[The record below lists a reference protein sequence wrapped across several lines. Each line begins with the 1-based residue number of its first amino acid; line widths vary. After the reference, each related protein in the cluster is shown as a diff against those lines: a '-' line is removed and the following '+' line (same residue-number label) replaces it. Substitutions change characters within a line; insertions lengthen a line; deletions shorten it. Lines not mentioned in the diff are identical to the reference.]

1 MANKPFLER
10 FGKWEP
16 DQDAKRI
23 LSRLE
28 DYTYKINKEERQMH
42 IHMHFSSLVS
52 KRKLYAMEQGIL
64 KAYSLS
70 CCYIFPHYPAA
81 LFSEGY
87 LEELV
92 CELGRSTALANGF
105 FEGSRM
111 EIGEN
116 TVTVC
121 MQAGMG
127 ILPDAANCKT
137 LLSRILESEFGLKRE
152 FVFTYD
158 RFDMDGYLARSLEQ
172 SKQVWE
178 APPPRPEPPK
188 ESRGGGGFFRN
199 REAAEPVKS
208 PNSLYGEEPYCIR
221 EGEDETLVRTGY
233 MTFDIREPELIYGKE
248 ALDTDYEVITPIG
261 AVCGKAEDVC
271 VCGHVFQLE
280 SKEIRNG
287 ERIRVSMELTDRAAS
302 IAVKKTEPAA
312 AIASLAGMKP
322 GFAALVFGSVDYDKF
337 DGELVLTPTRIYKVK
352 RLGRKDEAL
361 EKRVELHLHTQM
373 SQMDA
378 TASCKDVIK
387 LAASWGHKAIAI
399 TDHGNLQ
406 AYPEAMETAEKEGI
420 KVIYGMEG
428 YFVDDTA
435 RALFGEADG
444 DLLESEFCVFDIE
457 TTGLSVANCAITEI
471 GAVICRGGEVLST
484 FNTMVDPGHPIPE
497 EITRITGITDSMVRG
512 APSQEEAVRQF
523 LAFAGDRVLVAHNAG
538 FDTSFIKKVCEEYGI
553 AFPNAYLDT
562 LSLSRY
568 LNGDLKKHSL
578 DSLAK
583 YFSLPEFHHHRA
595 SDDAQMLGMIFLH
608 MAQKLKGEGIS
619 TLGEMLTAMS
629 ANSDPKKIKD
639 VYHVIL
645 LVENLTGLK
654 NLYKL
659 VSMSY
664 LDYFYR
670 KPRIPKTVLAA
681 HREGLLIGSAC
692 ENSELYQAIVA
703 GKNDAELKKI
713 ASFYDFL
720 EIQPLGNNAF
730 MLRKGLV
737 NDMEQIKNFNRK
749 MIDLAKQLG
758 KLCVATGD
766 VHFIDKE
773 DEVYRKILTVNMSEG
788 EGDASTPLYMRTT
801 EEMLAE
807 FDYLDE
813 ETAREV
819 VITNPN
825 RIADRIGDDVRP
837 IPKGN
842 YPPFIEG
849 SKEELRKTCYERARN
864 TYGDPLPEIVE
875 ARLKRELD
883 AIIENGYAVLYI
895 IAKLLVENSE
905 KHGYLV
911 GSRGSVGSSFV
922 ATMAGISEVNPLPP
936 YYLCP
941 KCHYIRFV
949 DDGSVGSGFDL
960 PRENCPNCHVD
971 MIRDG
976 HDIPFETFLGFA
988 GDKAPDID
996 LNFSGAVQA
1005 QAHKY
1010 TEELFGK
1017 ENTFRAGTISALASK
1032 TAYGYVK
1039 KFLEVNGKEVNR
1051 AEADRLVAGCAGVKK
1066 TTGQHPGGIVV
1077 IPRDKSV
1084 YDFTPVQHPA
1094 DDADSSVITTHF
1106 DYNCLHDTIYKL
1118 DILGHDVPT
1127 KYKMLEKYSGINVLS
1142 VPMDD
1147 KNVLKLLTSTEPLG
1161 VTPDDIGS
1169 LTGTYGLPELGT
1181 KFVRQ
1186 MLVETQP
1193 KTFADILQ
1201 ISGLSHGTDVWI
1213 GNAQDLIKN
1222 GTCTISEVIG
1232 TRDDIMTYLI
1242 RCGLDKKLS
1251 FDIMENVRK
1260 KNKNLTPPM
1269 EAEMR
1274 KNNVPEWYI
1283 DSCKKIKYMFPKAH
1297 AVAYVI
1303 SAIRLAWFKVYHPLA
1318 FYCAYFS
1325 AAPEGVE
1332 VAVARK
1338 GAAAVRSFIKELED
1352 KGAEA
1357 NAKDQRSIGAMQLVL
1372 EMLCR
1377 SIPMLGVD
1385 LKRSDAFS
1393 YLPED
1398 GGMRPPLASLPKLGD
1413 TAAERLA
1420 AAMKTGE
1427 IYSVEDLRQKA
1438 GISKSIIEIL
1448 RENGAL
1454 DGMPETNQLSFF

>member
-1 MANKPFLER
+1 MAKTFTELFNK
-10 FGKWEP
+10 WTP
-16 DQDAKRI
+16 DNDALRI
-23 LSRLE
+23 LSKLT

-42 IHMHFSSLVS
+42 IDMHFSSLIS
-52 KRKLYAMEQGIL
+52 KQRLYTLERQL
-64 KAYSLS
+64 KDAYELK
-70 CCYIFPHYPAA
+70 CLYIFPHYSAE
-81 LFSEGY
+81 LLTNGY
-87 LEELV
+87 LDELV
-92 CELGRSTALANGF
+92 CELGRSTAFARGF
-105 FEGSRM
+105 FEGASMNIEEKRIVVRM
-111 EIGEN
+111 RP
-116 TVTVC
+116 
-121 MQAGMG
+121 GMG
-127 ILPDAANCKT
+127 ELPEEAQCREM
-137 LLSRILESEFGLKRE
+137 LRRICNNEFGVDKPFE
-152 FVFTYD
+152 FEYEK
-158 RFDMDGYLARSLEQ
+158 FDMDSYLVSHEF
-172 SKQVWE
+172 KQVWD
-178 APPPRPEPPK
+178 APPPEPKPVAMPE
-188 ESRGGGGFFRN
+188 SGRGGFFRN
-199 REAAEPVKS
+199 REAAPHVTA
-208 PNSLYGEEPYCIR
+208 PNSLYGEEPFIERSGEGDKRIR
-221 EGEDETLVRTGY
+221 VGH
-233 MTFDIREPELIYGKE
+233 MSFDLDGAELIYGSAEDE
-248 ALDTDYEVITPIG
+248 ADFEIITPIG
-261 AVCGKAEDVC
+261 AVKDECKDIC
-271 VCGHVFQLE
+271 VVGSVFSLE
-280 SKEIRNG
+280 SKEIKNG
-287 ERIRVSMELTDRAAS
+287 EKIRVNIEITDKTAS
-302 IAVKKTEPAA
+302 LAIKKTEPAELIS
-312 AIASLAGMKP
+312 AIAGMKP
-322 GFAALVFGSVDYDKF
+322 GFSVAVWGSCEYDRF
-337 DGELVLTPTRIYKVK
+337 DGELMLVPERIYKIK
-352 RLGRKDEAL
+352 KLSRRDDHPQ
-361 EKRVELHLHTQM
+361 KRVELHLHTQM

-378 TASCKDVIK
+378 TTPTKDVIK

-406 AYPEAMETAEKEGI
+406 AYPDAMETAEKEGI

-444 DLLESEFCVFDIE
+444 ELDGTEFCVFDIE
-457 TTGLSVANCAITEI
+457 TTGLSVTSCAITEI
-471 GAVICRGGEVLST
+471 GAVILKGNEIVSS
-484 FNTMVDPGHPIPE
+484 FNTFVDPGQPIPE
-497 EITRITGITDSMVRG
+497 EITRLTGIDDSMVKG
-512 APSQEEAVRQF
+512 APTPVEAVTSF
-523 LAFAGDRVLVAHNAG
+523 LEYAGSRVLVAHNAS
-538 FDTSFIKKVCEEYGI
+538 FDTSFIKKVCDD
-553 AFPNAYLDT
+553 NAIPFTNPYLDT
-562 LSLSRY
+562 LPLSRY
-568 LNGDLKKHSL
+568 LNTDLKKHTL

-583 YFSLPEFHHHRA
+583 YFALEDFNHHRA
-595 SDDAQMLGMIFLH
+595 CDDALMLAKICMK
-608 MAQKLKGEGIS
+608 MWEKLKGEGIS
-619 TLGEMLTAMS
+619 TLGEMISAMS
-629 ANSDPKKIKD
+629 QNSDPKKIKD

-645 LVENLTGLK
+645 LVKDLTGLK

-670 KPRIPKTVLAA
+670 KPRIPKTVLNA

-692 ENSELYQAIVA
+692 ENSELYRAVMS
-703 GKNDAELKKI
+703 GKNQSELKSI

-720 EIQPLGNNAF
+720 EIQPLGNNEF
-730 MLRKGLV
+730 MVKKGLV
-737 NDMEQIKNFNRK
+737 KSIDEIKGFNKRIVELSHEINK
-749 MIDLAKQLG
+749 P
-758 KLCVATGD
+758 CVATGD
-766 VHFIDKE
+766 VHFLDKE
-773 DEVYRKILTVNMSEG
+773 DEVYRKILTVNMSDG
-788 EGDASTPLYMRTT
+788 EDDGSTPLYMRTT
-801 EEMLAE
+801 EEMLRE
-807 FDYLDE
+807 FDYLGE
-813 ETAREV
+813 ELANEV
-819 VITNPN
+819 VIENPN
-825 RIADRIGDDVRP
+825 KIADMVSEDVRP

-849 SKEELRKTCYERARN
+849 SKEELYNTCFERAKK
-864 TYGDPLPEIVE
+864 TYGDPVPEKVE
-875 ARLKRELD
+875 ARLTRELD

-895 IAKLLVENSE
+895 IAKRLVENSE
-905 KHGYLV
+905 KNGYLV

-941 KCHYIRFV
+941 KCKFLEFIE
-949 DDGSVGSGFDL
+949 DGSVGSGFDL
-960 PRENCPNCHVD
+960 PRRACPNCGEELT
-971 MIRDG
+971 RDG

-996 LNFSGAVQA
+996 LNFSGYVQA

-1039 KFLEVNGKEVNR
+1039 KFLEQNGRDVNR
-1051 AEADRLVAGCAGVKK
+1051 AEADRLVAGCVGTKK

-1094 DDADSSVITTHF
+1094 DDATSTVITTHF

-1127 KYKMLEKYSGINVLS
+1127 KYKMLEKYSGISVLS

-1147 KNVLKLLTSTEPLG
+1147 PKVLGLLTSPEPLG
-1161 VTPDDIGS
+1161 VTEEQIGS
-1169 LTGTYGLPELGT
+1169 KTGTYGLPELGT

-1193 KTFADILQ
+1193 KHFADILQ

-1213 GNAQDLIKN
+1213 GNAQDLIKD
-1222 GTCTISEVIG
+1222 GVCTISEVIG

-1269 EAEMR
+1269 EAAMR
-1274 KNNVPEWYI
+1274 EKNVPEWYI

-1325 AAPEGVE
+1325 AAPEGFD

-1338 GAAAVRSFIKELED
+1338 GENAVREYIKELED

-1357 NAKDQRSIGAMQLVL
+1357 NAKDQRTIGAMQLVL

-1377 SIPMLGVD
+1377 KIPIWGVD
-1385 LKRSDAFS
+1385 LRKSDAYN

-1413 TAAERLA
+1413 TAAEKIYEAVRS
-1420 AAMKTGE
+1420 GE
-1427 IYSVEDLRQKA
+1427 IYSVEDLKEK
-1438 GISKSIIEIL
+1438 GIGRSLIEIL
-1448 RENGAL
+1448 RESGAL
-1454 DGMPETNQLSFF
+1454 DGMPETNQLTLF